1 MAKNRRKTESVDDD
15 ADLCVFG
22 FEVKLFN
29 QAESINKE
37 GPYMIH
43 LPYDDDVEVDRY
55 DCRLLLH
62 SSKEMGELQPKS
74 DVPDFEEDYLCEEER
89 YLDLKNLEVKDKPSP
104 QINNTGVPFTYE
116 KQSPSPPAVNP
127 VTEEPFHQIYPSGM
141 ILPSTKKQALLIE
154 KTAKFVVEKG
164 ADYETSISS
173 KASSNKN
180 LYFLLPGDPLNGYY
194 KYVVSL
200 MKDKIYILIPEHQEE
215 ENASESDEEY
225 LNPLL
230 MRKRKQ
236 HPEPSAAPKPKKAGN
251 FSIFYK
257 SNENDI
263 IQPKLYFEWYERFYN
278 GPSPYYP
285 NILPKI
291 IKPPEQLAAGIRTQ
305 AEQVAKNGREQEK
318 VFTNSDASG
327 SKHMQFTNPYYMFYQ
342 QYLFKRAVEIEEA
355 NKEQERQKA
364 AQEEG
369 EIIEEALGDSADVE
383 EEELQRQME
392 RRQKA
397 HLFLNTILSQKR
409 NQSTVEIEDAIKE
422 QERQKA
428 AQEEGEII
436 EEALGDSADVEEE
449 EELQRQMERRQKAHL
464 FLKTILS
471 QKRKQST
478 EDKKD
483 G

>member
-29 QAESINKE
+29 QAESIDKE

-43 LPYDDDVEVDRY
+43 LPCDDDVEVDRY

-116 KQSPSPPAVNP
+116 KQSPSPPAVNS
-127 VTEEPFHQIYPSGM
+127 VIEEPFVPPKHQIYPSGM

-180 LYFLLPGDPLNGYY
+180 LCFLLPGDPLNGYY

-225 LNPLL
+225 LSPLL

-251 FSIFYK
+251 FSVFYK
-257 SNENDI
+257 SNENDVI
-263 IQPKLYFEWYERFYN
+263 IQPKLYLNGMNDFIMVHHHIIQIFFQKLLNRLNKWLLEFEIKLNKLRKMDGNKKKFLQILMLLVQ
-278 GPSPYYP
+278 
-285 NILPKI
+285 NICNLQILI
-291 IKPPEQLAAGIRTQ
+291 ICFISNIFLRELLKLKKQL
-305 AEQVAKNGREQEK
+305 KNKKGKKQHKKK
-318 VFTNSDASG
+318 VKS
-327 SKHMQFTNPYYMFYQ
+327 
-342 QYLFKRAVEIEEA
+342 
-355 NKEQERQKA
+355 
-364 AQEEG
+364 
-369 EIIEEALGDSADVE
+369 
-383 EEELQRQME
+383 
-392 RRQKA
+392 
-397 HLFLNTILSQKR
+397 
-409 NQSTVEIEDAIKE
+409 
-422 QERQKA
+422 
-428 AQEEGEII
+428 
-436 EEALGDSADVEEE
+436 
-449 EELQRQMERRQKAHL
+449 
-464 FLKTILS
+464 
-471 QKRKQST
+471 
-478 EDKKD
+478 
-483 G
+483 

>member
-1 MAKNRRKTESVDDD
+1 
-15 ADLCVFG
+15 
-22 FEVKLFN
+22 
-29 QAESINKE
+29 
-37 GPYMIH
+37 
-43 LPYDDDVEVDRY
+43 
-55 DCRLLLH
+55 
-62 SSKEMGELQPKS
+62 
-74 DVPDFEEDYLCEEER
+74 
-89 YLDLKNLEVKDKPSP
+89 
-104 QINNTGVPFTYE
+104 
-116 KQSPSPPAVNP
+116 
-127 VTEEPFHQIYPSGM
+127 M

-180 LYFLLPGDPLNGYY
+180 LCFLLPGDPLNGYY

-225 LNPLL
+225 LSPLL

-257 SNENDI
+257 SNENDVI

-291 IKPPEQLAAGIRTQ
+291 IKPPEQLAAGIRAQ

-355 NKEQERQKA
+355 IKEEERQKA

-397 HLFLNTILSQKR
+397 HLFL
-409 NQSTVEIEDAIKE
+409 
-422 QERQKA
+422 
-428 AQEEGEII
+428 
-436 EEALGDSADVEEE
+436 
-449 EELQRQMERRQKAHL
+449 
-464 FLKTILS
+464 KTILS

-478 EDKKD
+478 EDKKAV
-483 G
+483 

>member
-29 QAESINKE
+29 QAESIDKE

-104 QINNTGVPFTYE
+104 QIKNTGVPFTCE

-127 VTEEPFHQIYPSGM
+127 VIEEPFVPPKHQIYPSGM

-225 LNPLL
+225 LSPLL

-257 SNENDI
+257 SNENDVI

-291 IKPPEQLAAGIRTQ
+291 IKPPEQMAAGIRDQ

-318 VFTNSDASG
+318 VFINSDASG

-355 NKEQERQKA
+355 
-364 AQEEG
+364 
-369 EIIEEALGDSADVE
+369 
-383 EEELQRQME
+383 
-392 RRQKA
+392 
-397 HLFLNTILSQKR
+397 
-409 NQSTVEIEDAIKE
+409 IKE

-436 EEALGDSADVEEE
+436 EEALGDSADAEE

-483 G
+483 V